1 MISIYLH
8 SQKSVHDFAFYP
20 DFLVL
25 FCNGQF
31 VPHHLRL
38 AGAGAITPLPLSAS
52 EAKPKDM
59 K

>member
-8 SQKSVHDFAFYP
+8 SKKSVHNLHFI
-20 DFLVL
+20 LIL
-25 FCNGQF
+25 WFCDGLF

-52 EAKPKDM
+52 EAKPKDL